1 MRSLAVCDAG
11 LPANT
16 AFAWSPYRFRQPSK
30 RSPAPAGQP
39 SISSGRYCQHLE
51 LALHSAG
58 NPAKVSGGKST
69 ILRFSRATTAE
80 ELFTGQWQSRTTKLD
95 AYKPYLDQRW
105 QEGCTS
111 AWKLWEEIRKRGYP
125 DGYGNVRN
133 YVSRSLRGKPQPVG
147 PRPPSARAVTRRL
160 LTHPDALIESD
171 RVQLKAVL
179 ANCPELEALG
189 RRPVQVQHVRCR
201 RIPAR
206 TAVW

>member
-1 MRSLAVCDAG
+1 MEPIPVPSAIQEESRASWA
-11 LPANT
+11 
-16 AFAWSPYRFRQPSK
+16 AFDQLRPVL
-30 RSPAPAGQP
+30 
-39 SISSGRYCQHLE
+39 QHLE

-125 DGYGNVRN
+125 DGYGNASPTWLQTCTVTNCRSGSN
-133 YVSRSLRGKPQPVG
+133 QPEPLPTCPVSAGVDDHAIPQ
-147 PRPPSARAVTRRL
+147 ADTQFRRCWGQGQSHQS
-160 LTHPDALIESD
+160 TTSRWRFAASM
-171 RVQLKAVL
+171 
-179 ANCPELEALG
+179 
-189 RRPVQVQHVRCR
+189 
-201 RIPAR
+201 
-206 TAVW
+206 